1 MQLLY
6 EDNHLYVVNKSAPL
20 ATMGAAPGQ
29 PTAFELAVNDIRH
42 RFQKP
47 GRVFLGVVSR
57 LDAMVTGVLVFAR
70 TSKASARLSEQF
82 RLHQTEK
89 KYLALV
95 APPPTTPAATL
106 ENWLRHNDAAKKVE
120 VTAPHAPESRE
131 ARLQYQ
137 LLTTC
142 QQTALLRINL
152 LTGRKHQIRVQLAA
166 ARHPIL
172 GDARYGSRHSFPCG
186 IALHSES
193 LTLQH
198 PTTRQTLHFHA
209 PLPDSWPPWAITAAM
224 APAN

>member
-1 MQLLY
+1 MQILY
-6 EDNHLYVVNKSAPL
+6 EDNHLYVVNKPAPL

-29 PTAFELAVNDIRH
+29 PTAFELAVNDIRC

-57 LDAMVTGVLVFAR
+57 LDAMVTGVLIFAR

-95 APPPTTPAATL
+95 TPPPTTPATTL
-106 ENWLRHNDAAKKVE
+106 EHWLRHNDAAHRVE
-120 VTAPHAPESRE
+120 TTPPHAPDSRH
-131 ARLQYQ
+131 ALLQYQ
-137 LLTTC
+137 LLDTHHS
-142 QQTALLRINL
+142 TALLRINL

-172 GDARYGSRHSFPCG
+172 GDTRYGSRQNFPRG
-186 IALHSES
+186 IALHSQS
-193 LTLQH
+193 LTIQH

-209 PLPDSWPPWAITAAM
+209 PLPDSWPTWAVTQSEK
-224 APAN
+224 PV